1 MWGKRRQRQQAP
13 GGGQGGADLDPSYA
27 LVLAM
32 EAAKQASPGSL
43 ARARADVH
51 TAEALYELGRQA
63 SGGDLRPQA
72 ATVLDQA
79 IPVLDRHLPDSR
91 SDLANA
97 HYLAADMARG
107 SDWPL
112 ARQHYEAALP
122 LVRRDGG
129 ELMMWVAV
137 HEGLAAAL
145 VKGPG
150 GDTPAAQERA
160 LALYLD
166 VLTVEPPTVPAD
178 HWAATAQG
186 LARTLAERYKGK
198 NIDNWGNAFQ
208 WASRAVERT
217 TDRAGDQLRAG
228 NFLIYGRAAIGYGVP
243 MLLSHQADAGQ
254 YLAGIKKGAGIL
266 DRLGVTGGA
275 PLAPAADE
283 LTAAAAA
290 ASSSAT
296 WPGAAVLRA
305 GLGLLSGIQDRRG
318 QVELHALLAL
328 TSAGLTAADRQRHLV
343 EAERLLSAS
352 DDEYLRLFIGT
363 VRKDV
368 EGRG

>member
-1 MWGKRRQRQQAP
+1 
-13 GGGQGGADLDPSYA
+13 
-27 LVLAM
+27 
-32 EAAKQASPGSL
+32 
-43 ARARADVH
+43 
-51 TAEALYELGRQA
+51 
-63 SGGDLRPQA
+63 
-72 ATVLDQA
+72 
-79 IPVLDRHLPDSR
+79 
-91 SDLANA
+91 
-97 HYLAADMARG
+97 MARG